1 MQAVV
6 RWNRGHAHI
15 EKSASAVQSPA
26 WSYIQGITPR
36 DGKTVVLV
44 NAMGAYETYDSNRNG
59 DGFPARPFKV
69 GVRAPAQSGE
79 QNNQW
84 RSGDTGLNGWI
95 TEEQTLPRHYHTFQ
109 TAGVFSHHAN
119 KDITKAFGRVEKP
132 FWNDYMQRVEL
143 LLEIDNKK
151 QPDLV
156 QRINDGEF
164 PAVSMGCFPAG
175 NLVTMADGTRKPIE
189 SIAVGDLVRT
199 HKGRG
204 RRVTEVHKR
213 AYKGDIH
220 TIRAEA
226 HEPIR
231 CTHEHPFYAVQC
243 DDVRKA
249 NSKGTFRWNLDAKLS
264 PEWTHAKCLNGHML
278 LEPID
283 SEVLTPDYVTTAF
296 ARLFGYYL
304 AEGHVLRNKQKEIV
318 GLELSTHQDD
328 AIHSEVLGLCAS
340 FGTKNIP
347 VTTLRSH
354 SASARSVQIFDA
366 RLAQLCYEHGGGYSK
381 LKKLSAEALHWHPEF
396 QRQMLGA
403 YANGDGHGTKDG
415 SLTLSTA
422 STDLAWQLVTLL
434 PRLGIVASIQNLTHK
449 AGSGFS
455 NHVTYEWVLHIG
467 KQWAQGLRDVCA
479 KIVLSPVLLTKNSRM
494 IFDDYLVTPI
504 REISSLYAEIDV
516 YNFEVEEDESYLVAG
531 LAVHNCRVPYDVCTK
546 CGNRA
551 PTRAQYCD
559 HLKFQMNF
567 IDEDGVLWCALNP
580 NPFFF
585 DISFVFRP
593 ADPTGFMMKKVAGIY
608 VLQSDYSGEE
618 RLAAFNDKQADV
630 RKVSDIQKIV
640 LDGQVTGVK
649 SVEGY
654 PVSLMQA
661 NVESLA
667 PATDGELDAL
677 TTVPLGDAVATL
689 HKSGCFLS
697 CGEFARLFMKR
708 AGLTVRADTLDK
720 LALLQPLVL
729 EALAQYPDLYEK
741 AASALF
747 PQETRLRPEL
757 VGRIGEF
764 VEKRGGMT
772 EWAHQRAYEPSGMD
786 GMNWGPQYR
795 RNAMAPAKTDL
806 LSMTHPDTGEVYST
820 TRGAAQSAESTHN
833 TRLLGTMAVLG
844 GAATLASGAVP
855 GIKHLPFAARA
866 ALGVGAGYAVGRWG
880 EGKAAPLGGS
890 HYTSDEGVPIRAS
903 TQFVKTNAFFDK
915 LAFDV
920 VERLGGWPST
930 SLRQAMVTK
939 CAGSPVAVLGTG
951 DLREKVAVLFSSV
964 ERWNGDPCTPPELPL
979 TSASDLFGRL
989 LVR

>member
-1 MQAVV
+1 MDKIIEIGASWQGTGERTVQAVV

-15 EKSASAVQSPA
+15 EKRASAVQSPA
-26 WSYIQGITPR
+26 WSYIQSITPR
-36 DGKTVVLV
+36 EGKTVVLV
-44 NAMGAYETYDSNRNG
+44 NAMGAFETYDSNRNG
-59 DGFPARPFKV
+59 DGFPARAFKV
-69 GVRAPAQSGE
+69 GVRAPAQNAG

-84 RSGDTGLNGWI
+84 RSGDNGLAGWV
-95 TEEQTLPRHYHTFQ
+95 TEEQTLPRHYQTFQ
-109 TAGVFSHHAN
+109 TAGIYEHHQN
-119 KDITKAFGRVEKP
+119 KDVAKSLGRVEKP

-143 LLEIDNKK
+143 LLEIDNRK
-151 QPDLV
+151 QPMLV

-164 PAVSMGCFPAG
+164 PAVSMG
-175 NLVTMADGTRKPIE
+175 
-189 SIAVGDLVRT
+189 
-199 HKGRG
+199 
-204 RRVTEVHKR
+204 
-213 AYKGDIH
+213 
-220 TIRAEA
+220 
-226 HEPIR
+226 
-231 CTHEHPFYAVQC
+231 
-243 DDVRKA
+243 
-249 NSKGTFRWNLDAKLS
+249 
-264 PEWTHAKCLNGHML
+264 
-278 LEPID
+278 
-283 SEVLTPDYVTTAF
+283 
-296 ARLFGYYL
+296 
-304 AEGHVLRNKQKEIV
+304 
-318 GLELSTHQDD
+318 
-328 AIHSEVLGLCAS
+328 
-340 FGTKNIP
+340 
-347 VTTLRSH
+347 
-354 SASARSVQIFDA
+354 
-366 RLAQLCYEHGGGYSK
+366 
-381 LKKLSAEALHWHPEF
+381 
-396 QRQMLGA
+396 
-403 YANGDGHGTKDG
+403 
-415 SLTLSTA
+415 
-422 STDLAWQLVTLL
+422 
-434 PRLGIVASIQNLTHK
+434 
-449 AGSGFS
+449 
-455 NHVTYEWVLHIG
+455 
-467 KQWAQGLRDVCA
+467 
-479 KIVLSPVLLTKNSRM
+479 
-494 IFDDYLVTPI
+494 
-504 REISSLYAEIDV
+504 
-516 YNFEVEEDESYLVAG
+516 
-531 LAVHNCRVPYDVCTK
+531 CRVPYDVCTK

-661 NVESLA
+661 NVGALA

-747 PQETRLRPEL
+747 PEETRLRPEL
-757 VGRIGEF
+757 IGRIGEF
-764 VEKRGGMT
+764 VEKRGGMV
-772 EWAHQRAYEPSGMD
+772 EWAHQRAYEPSGVD

-795 RNAMAPAKTDL
+795 RNATAPAKTDL
-806 LSMTHPDTGEVYST
+806 LSMTDPETGASYST
-820 TRGAAQSAESTHN
+820 TRGAAQAAESAHN

-866 ALGVGAGYAVGRWG
+866 ALGAGAGYAVGRWG

-939 CAGSPVAVLGTG
+939 CAGSPVAILGAG
-951 DLREKVAVLFSSV
+951 DLREKVAVLFGSV